1 MRPTIGWVHLGP
13 LVGQQ
18 VLAILSN
25 TLIKTSTRIEIS
37 KKCPSKRILGR
48 FVLLRAVLLD
58 KPPVFRSESNDRRRH
73 SFKILSR

>member
-18 VLAILSN
+18 VLAILSS
-25 TLIKTSTRIEIS
+25 KTSTRIEIS